1 MRSQKNASSE
11 NGVKRNIG
19 FTKKRS
25 KCYRSKHKAWKQG
38 PPQNNGPPEGN
49 TNTSN
54 SSSHQGNSQQAPPRG
69 TNSHQ
74 GNSQPPERGHFR
86 EAIKEAAARR
96 LEMLRRSLEPHFAF
110 ICCEFT
116 IDTTTIQRAHRKKAL
131 ILHPG
136 KGGDAEHFKKLG
148 SSLNKI
154 MTAIGTYLQIFS
166 EMA

>member
-1 MRSQKNASSE
+1 MRKVAIDAEFKRVERYKRRVGRTRFYWLQNTMARAHKLWRKSVSLSKVRFNINNATLRREIAETANNRAHLFDKQYKVKRKKVKTMRSRKNTRRE

-19 FTKKRS
+19 FAKKMN

-74 GNSQPPERGHFR
+74 GNS
-86 EAIKEAAARR
+86 
-96 LEMLRRSLEPHFAF
+96 
-110 ICCEFT
+110 
-116 IDTTTIQRAHRKKAL
+116 
-131 ILHPG
+131 
-136 KGGDAEHFKKLG
+136 
-148 SSLNKI
+148 
-154 MTAIGTYLQIFS
+154 
-166 EMA
+166 